1 MERGNRRERERG
13 RTGRGPRVAMIR
25 ATKRY
30 KRDDVARGSV
40 ADRRRQKWSGERRRS
55 KVEKGR
61 CDRDCE
67 EGQSADCTLGSGERG
82 RGTGDGERCNN
93 DRKLRASRFRG
104 TAPTLNS
111 IQLRYSSIIRLIKKY
126 RRVAQS
132 LSVVCAPSFPLSP
145 SPSPVD

>member
-1 MERGNRRERERG
+1 
-13 RTGRGPRVAMIR
+13 MIR

-30 KRDDVARGSV
+30 KRDDVA
-40 ADRRRQKWSGERRRS
+40 GERGGTKKAKMERRAWRS
-55 KVEKGR
+55 EVEE
-61 CDRDCE
+61 DAIE
-67 EGQSADCTLGSGERG
+67 EGQSADCTQGEWWWG
-82 RGTGDGERCNN
+82 RGDGERCNN

-132 LSVVCAPSFPLSP
+132 LSVVCAPLLLPP
-145 SPSPVD
+145 SSLPTPPVD